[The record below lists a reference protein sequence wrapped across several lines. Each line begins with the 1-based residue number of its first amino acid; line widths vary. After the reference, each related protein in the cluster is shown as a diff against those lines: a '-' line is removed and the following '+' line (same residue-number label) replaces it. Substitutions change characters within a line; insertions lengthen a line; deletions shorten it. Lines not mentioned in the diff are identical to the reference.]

1 MYSISMCSKY
11 IWICFSQ
18 NNWGGVKVK
27 MRELR
32 SVFML
37 LLLMAFT
44 GFVTSAFAAKT
55 ELSEDAVRVADEI
68 SLRNLRATVAR
79 LTALPSRVTG
89 YEAGENAAKYIFDEF
104 QRIGL
109 EDVDSQEYE
118 ITVPIDH
125 EDGRLRV
132 LGSDGIEV
140 MRELKILCLWPNLV
154 RTSFLPKG
162 IKHKVKE
169 DDTLESIAAAYG
181 LSIRKILAHEYNSYL
196 KDQASD
202 KRDNDADGE
211 IDEEGELVLFPD
223 KDILIPIPGITG
235 RLIYASSAE
244 LADFN
249 DKEVGGKWYKIKPN
263 DTIDNIAYSHRVG
276 VGSILDDILNLHL
289 DKTNDDIDNDN
300 DGDIDE
306 DGEMPLMEDI
316 ANWDNDGID
325 NDNDG
330 LIDEI
335 PGNNHDGIDNDRDG
349 MIDEDGEFVEA
360 SESSIFVPQG
370 AIVLLDFNCTVKWIN
385 AAMLGARAVVFIEP
399 EDTIRGEAEAKFL
412 TIPAAIPRFWIS
424 KEDADYLI
432 KDLLSTKHTIEAGDT
447 LESISEQ
454 YGVLLEDISKYK
466 YNDAVMKNL
475 QGMFLP
481 EGEDLYI
488 PDGGSKKDV
497 TVQLVA
503 TMTWEQKLGQN
514 ISGLLPGV
522 DPDLKGELVVIQAYF
537 DSMSV
542 VPADAPGADPTGGI
556 AALLEVAR
564 VLSLEENRPGRSV
577 LFLATSGHFQGL
589 AGMRA
594 FMYGV
599 SEDLVKTMYELRDDL
614 YSELREVRALGR
626 RIVLAIGKGLLVEL
640 PPSFFER
647 VKDLETELWSLRN
660 DTLPELNNIRNT
672 IARLRNNKRDE
683 IEKRKEKREQTRKRE
698 EQKFTPEDQARLEAF
713 TAKATADAIQTAYHF
728 EELVDELIVLKEEA
742 IRKCREEE
750 KAIIRNYALPIA
762 RMDLQGVAKL
772 EERHKKL
779 DAYTTRHPWLYGN
792 KEGEE
797 DPAILIEEL
806 QKIAREY
813 GGEMVIK
820 DPRDMGDK
828 DVEELLK
835 QYSPGKIAD
844 RHLDA
849 LEYMR
854 LKKARE
860 ILWKKDED
868 RNYKKEEIGLLE
880 KVSKTVQTRREDD
893 IPKLNVLLKRL
904 DDISGLNK
912 LMAKLVTVEL
922 GKAQAY
928 TEGESALIEAYF
940 SSEGAGELKILRQK
954 IIDLGKEQLAE
965 GNINR
970 LLTEERKILKQAR
983 DNAEKQYTETEL
995 ELIGAHLFSNK
1006 IERLIEL
1013 RRRVIDV
1020 KGDSR
1025 KYLAKE
1031 KDILM
1036 LVRYNAQNAPRLI
1049 ERLLDLAK
1057 QDKLTREYTTEE
1069 ARVLEHNVGEKDY
1082 KILWNK
1088 DKTGARQVLFSEH
1101 DEGQLLDKMRSRA
1114 VNDVADLEAFLDL
1127 VDTINRP
1134 TTEQE
1139 KVLIRD
1145 NLPTLRNSRARNIHK
1160 KIGIFS
1166 RVDKEEYGRK
1176 ISLLMQVIDLQDKFN
1191 RYYSSLFISID
1202 ISTQNDQLGL
1212 FGKGW
1217 FYDQQPEFVLR
1228 REFASIGNKCSE
1240 YANNASFG
1248 RSIHALKAFTDDQV
1262 RRSAIAGQWDAAA
1275 STKNIEAIEGKTLES
1290 LVADHYDTLVGLGGV
1305 NRLMKL
1311 QFKDMKDRGEPS
1323 KEMLK
1328 DMDYLR
1334 KEVAR
1339 FIRSAIRDKRKSRKA
1354 KITQYR
1360 KLDGMLEL
1368 KDLRPEELTPEETED
1383 VVALVGLAGLG
1394 GGGGFVNAISA
1405 TGGKTW
1411 RTYIPGKIAFDS
1423 EVATLA
1429 GKTGI
1434 AFATINDARVLTDTP
1449 LDTLDRVDFE
1459 NLLTQTKM
1467 LSSILVQILRDPEMP
1482 TAAKVG
1488 NYYCTL
1494 YGNVV
1499 EFDAKESPIPN
1510 TPVPNTIMTVRRRH
1524 KTMMGVR
1531 GDLFVMSDSKG
1542 KFQISGLGMEGRAV
1556 NRPGGRQDVEAYKVD
1571 AESGDISYAPDQ
1583 GVYGAKIFNNKIPIN
1598 TRRKGVRVVI
1608 FPCVSTTI
1616 YDLVDQRY
1624 YRTLKELSVY
1634 DAVTDG
1640 EPMMYGFSKPWP
1652 QPMVSSVEPIALIY
1666 SKPGSR
1672 IKIGM
1677 GAGLLGKRL
1686 LLIKADATDEE
1697 AEAKPT
1703 LYTGKGF
1710 IVRENG
1716 SIRVTPY
1723 VVVRDMWALD
1733 ESRGDLY
1740 KRYGISNDRLDN
1752 LHEMANVYLKK
1763 AQILLG
1769 AEKYDEALKLARAAW
1784 GYESRAYPDIKGTGN
1799 DVVKGVMFY
1808 LALLIPFAF
1817 FMERLLFHFPN
1828 IHKQV
1833 GATFIIFL
1841 LVFFMLSQ
1849 VHPAFQ
1855 ITVTPLIILLAF
1867 VVLALSVMV
1876 IVIIIRKFEEQLEK
1890 MKSETSKIY
1899 KADVGRLSASSAAF
1913 ALGISN
1919 MRKRKSRTILTCGTL
1934 VILTFTVIS
1943 FTSVRTFMQSNKT
1956 RLPSVRPSYTG
1967 MLIRDQYWHS
1977 LEEPLYTSIK
1987 NDLESTEIELD
1998 EGGKIEVQNPIS
2010 ARSWYFSSS
2019 LGDQS
2024 FIDLVADNGKKFTAT
2039 ALLGMSDTEPGV
2051 TGIDRSLKWG
2061 RWFKSGETY
2070 AVILPAGMADAL
2082 EITENEVSSGSM
2094 GIKIGGGTYIVVG
2107 VLDTSFKDIKDLDG
2121 EELTPVDYLLMQQ
2134 QHARGLQMGGE
2145 TLEGELQKYL
2155 HLTPQQI
2162 AILPYQVIM
2171 NMGGNLKS
2179 VAVRMSGSSQ
2189 ADVQLTAETALD
2201 KIMSDLMPRIALD
2214 VFVGNM
2220 ETNNAYLYSSIGM
2233 TSFSGMSNLFIPI
2246 LIAALIVL
2254 NTMLGAVYE
2263 RVREIGIY
2271 SAVGLAPVHIAF
2283 LFIAEACV
2291 YAIIGGILGYLLG
2304 QGTAWALVR
2313 WGLLS
2318 GLTLNYSSMSTVSST
2333 IIVMLVVLGS
2343 TIYPAVKASR
2353 MAVPDIERKWR
2364 LPEPDGDEWH
2374 FDLPF
2379 TVLSEEAL
2387 GLNIFMRDYF
2397 EAHADESASDFYTDQ
2412 VKFSRKKLSADEDE
2426 YSTEMMVWLAPYDLG
2441 VSQGIALM
2449 TVLAGEEEDKDLY
2462 KIYLQVHRES
2472 GEIASWKRVNRRFL
2486 NLLRKQFLIWRTFN
2500 VAIRNEFHERGRQEN
2515 ISTASMEQEPEP
2527 AG

>member
-1 MYSISMCSKY
+1 MLSRIQKLTQAKACYS
-11 IWICFSQ
+11 
-18 NNWGGVKVK
+18 GGVERKTKDVKHKVGNVTFYV
-27 MRELR
+27 LLFTFCLLLAT
-32 SVFML
+32 SVF
-37 LLLMAFT
+37 
-44 GFVTSAFAAKT
+44 AARTT
-55 ELSEDAVRVADEI
+55 ELSEDAVRAADEI
-68 SLRNLRATVAR
+68 SLRNMRATVSR
-79 LTALPSRVTG
+79 LTALPTRVTG

-118 ITVPIDH
+118 ITVPIDRG
-125 EDGRLRV
+125 DGRLRV
-132 LGSDGIEV
+132 FGADDMSVVE
-140 MRELKILCLWPNLV
+140 ELRISCLWPNLV
-154 RTSFLPKG
+154 RTSFLPEG

-169 DDTLESIAAAYG
+169 DDTLEGIAASYG
-181 LSIRKILAHEYNSYL
+181 IDVSAILDHEFNKYL
-196 KDQASD
+196 KDQESD
-202 KRDNDADGE
+202 GRDNDADGVK
-211 IDEEGELVLFPD
+211 DEEGEMVLFPD
-223 KDILIPIPGITG
+223 KDVLIPIEGITG
-235 RLIYASSAE
+235 RLIYASDAS

-249 DKEVGGKWYKIKPN
+249 DKSVGGLWHVVKPE
-263 DTIDNIAYSHRVG
+263 DTIDDIAHHYRVG

-316 ANWDNDGID
+316 AGWYDDGID

-330 LIDEI
+330 LVDEV
-335 PGNNHDGIDNDRDG
+335 PGDDHDGIDNDKDG
-349 MIDEDGEFVEA
+349 AIDEQGEFVEA
-360 SESSIFVPQG
+360 NESSIFVAQG
-370 AIVLLDFNCTVKWIN
+370 AIVMLDLNCTTRWIN
-385 AAMLGARAVVFIEP
+385 AAMLGASAVLFIEP

-424 KEDADYLI
+424 KEDADHLI
-432 KDLLSTKHTIEAGDT
+432 KDLLSIKHRVKEGET

-454 YGVLLEDISKYK
+454 YGVLPEHIRGYK
-466 YNDAVMKNL
+466 YNSEWAS
-475 QGMFLP
+475 
-481 EGEDLYI
+481 EGVSEWVGKEIHI
-488 PDGGSKKDV
+488 PDGGVKRDV
-497 TVQLVA
+497 KVQLVA
-503 TMTWEQKLGQN
+503 TMTWERKLGQN
-514 ISGLLPGV
+514 ITGLLPGV
-522 DPDLKGELVVIQAYF
+522 DPELRGELVVIQAYF
-537 DSMSV
+537 DSMSI
-542 VPADAPGADPTGGI
+542 VPAQAPGADPTCGI
-556 AALLEVAR
+556 AALLEIAR
-564 VLSLEENRPGRSV
+564 VLSMEENRPGRSV

-599 SEDLVKTMYELRDDL
+599 SEDLVQTMYELREDL
-614 YSELREVRALGR
+614 YRDLREVRELGR

-647 VKDLETELWSLRN
+647 VRKVEDELWALRT
-660 DTLPELNNIRNT
+660 DTLPELSSSRNT
-672 IARLRNNKRDE
+672 IESLRNNKRDE
-683 IEKRKEKREQTRKRE
+683 IEKRKEEREKTKRRE
-698 EQKFTPEDQARLEAF
+698 EEKFTPEDQARLEAL
-713 TAKATADAIQTAYHF
+713 TARLTEESLQTAYHF
-728 EELVDELIVLKEEA
+728 EELLDELMELRDEA
-742 IRKCREEE
+742 TEKCREEE

-762 RMDLQGVAKL
+762 RTD
-772 EERHKKL
+772 L
-779 DAYTTRHPWLYGN
+779 DAVERLCEVYSNLDKYSSFRPWMYGRTMEDVRRQPSRTRGSGLS
-792 KEGEE
+792 EE
-797 DPAILIEEL
+797 DPSVLIEKL
-806 QKIAREY
+806 KGIALEY
-813 GGEMVIK
+813 GGELVIESS
-820 DPRDMGDK
+820 K
-828 DVEELLK
+828 DVEELTK
-835 QYSPGKIAD
+835 QYSYGKIAD
-844 RHLDA
+844 RHLDSS
-849 LEYMR
+849 EYLR

-860 ILWKKDED
+860 ISHKLSAVTGQQGEGLNAERRKLRGKEIDLLGTAFASTRD
-868 RNYKKEEIGLLE
+868 RAE
-880 KVSKTVQTRREDD
+880 VD
-893 IPKLNVLLKRL
+893 IPKLDELLK
-904 DDISGLNK
+904 S
-912 LMAKLVTVEL
+912 LVTSQQSTVNRGLETRDYGL
-922 GKAQAY
+922 MTRDY
-928 TEGESALIEAYF
+928 TEEELALVE
-940 SSEGAGELKILRQK
+940 
-954 IIDLGKEQLAE
+954 
-965 GNINR
+965 
-970 LLTEERKILKQAR
+970 
-983 DNAEKQYTETEL
+983 
-995 ELIGAHLFSNK
+995 AHLTLDK
-1006 IERLIEL
+1006 VERLMEL
-1013 RRRVIDV
+1013 RRRALDAKDASDI
-1020 KGDSR
+1020 S

-1036 LVRYNAQNAPRLI
+1036 LARYNAQNGSRLI
-1049 ERLLDLAK
+1049 NRLLELAEK
-1057 QDKLTREYTTEE
+1057 NELNREYTVEE
-1069 ARVLEHNVGEKDY
+1069 KRILEYNLKKDY
-1082 KILWNK
+1082 EVLWNV
-1088 DKTGARQVLFSEH
+1088 DELGARQVLFAEY
-1101 DEGQLLDKMRSRA
+1101 DEKQLLDRIRSNA
-1114 VNDVADLEAFLDL
+1114 ANDVADLESFVDL
-1127 VDTINRP
+1127 LDTIERP

-1139 KVLIRD
+1139 KLLLRD
-1145 NLPTLRNSRARNIHK
+1145 NLPTLKNSRIGNIHK
-1160 KIGIFS
+1160 KIGVLS
-1166 RVDKEEYGRK
+1166 RIDRDEYERK
-1176 ISLLMQVIDLQDKFN
+1176 ISLLMQVINLQDQFN
-1191 RYYSSLFISID
+1191 KYYSSLFISID
-1202 ISTQNDQLGL
+1202 LSTQSDQIGL

-1228 REFASIGNKCSE
+1228 REFASIGNKCAE
-1240 YANNASFG
+1240 YASNAEFG
-1248 RSIHALKAFTDDQV
+1248 RNIYALGKFTDDQI
-1262 RRSAIAGQWDAAA
+1262 RQSAIAGQWSAAA
-1275 STKNIEAIEGKTLES
+1275 ATRSVEAIEGKTLES

-1311 QFKDMKDRGEPS
+1311 QFQDMKDRGEPS

-1339 FIRSAIRDKRKSRKA
+1339 FIRTAIRDKRKARKA
-1354 KITQYR
+1354 RITLYR
-1360 KLDGMLEL
+1360 ELDDMLEL
-1368 KDLRPEELTPEETED
+1368 KDLKPEELTPEEAED
-1383 VVALVGLAGLG
+1383 VATLIDLAGIAAASS
-1394 GGGGFVNAISA
+1394 GGGFVNAISA

-1423 EVATLA
+1423 EVATLS
-1429 GKTGI
+1429 GKTGV

-1449 LDTLDRVDFE
+1449 LDTLDRVNFP
-1459 NLLTQTKM
+1459 NLLAQVKA
-1467 LSSILVQILRDPEMP
+1467 LSSILTQVLRDPEMP

-1494 YGNVV
+1494 HGNVV

-1510 TPVPNTIMTVRRRH
+1510 TPVPNTIMTIRRSH

-1531 GDLFVMSDSKG
+1531 GDLFTMSDGKG
-1542 KFQISGLGMEGRAV
+1542 KFAISGLGMEGRAV
-1556 NRPGGRQDVEAYKVD
+1556 YRPGGRQDVEAYKVD

-1583 GVYGAKIFNNKIPIN
+1583 GVYGAKIFNNRIPVN
-1598 TRRKGVRVVI
+1598 TRRKGVRVVV

-1640 EPMMYGFSKPWP
+1640 EPMAYGFSKPWP

-1666 SKPGSR
+1666 SKPGGR

-1686 LLIKADATDEE
+1686 LLVKADETDEE
-1697 AEAKPT
+1697 AELKPT

-1716 SIRVTPY
+1716 AIRVTPY

-1740 KRYGISNDRLDN
+1740 KRYGISNDRLDR
-1752 LHEMANVYLKK
+1752 LHEMADVYLTK
-1763 AQILLG
+1763 AQMLLG

-1799 DVVKGVMFY
+1799 DVIRGVMFY
-1808 LALLIPFAF
+1808 LAILMPFAF

-1833 GATFIIFL
+1833 GATFGIFL

-1867 VVLALSVMV
+1867 IVLALSVIV
-1876 IVIIIRKFEEQLEK
+1876 ITIIIRKFEEQLEK
-1890 MKSETSKIY
+1890 IKSETSKVY
-1899 KADVGRLSASSAAF
+1899 KADVGRLSASAAAF

-1919 MRKRKSRTILTCGTL
+1919 MRKRRSRTILTCGTL

-1967 MLIRDQYWHS
+1967 MLIRNQYWHS
-1977 LEEPLYTSIK
+1977 LEEPLFTSIR
-1987 NDLESTEIELD
+1987 NDLESTEIELGTEP
-1998 EGGKIEVQNPIS
+1998 EGQKAGNPESQKITVQNPIS
-2010 ARSWYFSSS
+2010 ARAWYFSSA

-2024 FIDLVADNGKKFTAT
+2024 FVDLVADNDKKFTAT

-2051 TGIDRSLKWG
+2051 TGVDRSLKWG
-2061 RWFKSGETY
+2061 RWFRPAETY

-2082 EITENEVSSGSM
+2082 DITESDVGAM
-2094 GIKIGGGTYIVVG
+2094 QIKIGGGSYTVVG

-2162 AILPYQVIM
+2162 AVLPYEVVM

-2179 VAVRMSGSSQ
+2179 VAVKMVGSQ
-2189 ADVQLTAETALD
+2189 EEVHLTAEKELE
-2201 KIMSDLMPRIALD
+2201 KIMADLMPRIALD

-2220 ETNNAYLYSSIGM
+2220 ETNNAFLYSSIGM
-2233 TSFSGMSNLFIPI
+2233 TSFSGMTNLFIPV

-2271 SAVGLAPVHIAF
+2271 SAVGLAPVHVAF

-2304 QGTAWALVR
+2304 QATAWALVK

-2318 GLTLNYSSMSTVSST
+2318 GLTLNYSSMSTVTST
-2333 IIVMLVVLGS
+2333 IVVMLVVLGS

-2353 MAVPDIERKWR
+2353 MAVPDIERKWK
-2364 LPEPDGDEWH
+2364 LPEPEGDEWH

-2412 VKFSRKKLSADEDE
+2412 VNFSREKRPTGDEE
-2426 YSTEMMVWLAPYDLG
+2426 YSVGMMVWLAPYDLG
-2441 VSQGIALM
+2441 VSQRIALM
-2449 TVLAGEEEDKDLY
+2449 TVPAEQKEEKDLY
-2462 KIYLQVHRES
+2462 RIYLQVYRES

-2486 NLLRKQFLIWRTFN
+2486 NLLRKQFLLWRTFN
-2500 VAIRNEFHERGRQEN
+2500 VAVRNEFHERGRREAL
-2515 ISTASMEQEPEP
+2515 SAAS
-2527 AG
+2527 AASVVTDY

>member
-1 MYSISMCSKY
+1 MVYIVEKEKEELNIYKLSK
-11 IWICFSQ
+11 
-18 NNWGGVKVK
+18 
-27 MRELR
+27 
-32 SVFML
+32 
-37 LLLMAFT
+37 A
-44 GFVTSAFAAKT
+44 
-55 ELSEDAVRVADEI
+55 
-68 SLRNLRATVAR
+68 
-79 LTALPSRVTG
+79 
-89 YEAGENAAKYIFDEF
+89 
-104 QRIGL
+104 
-109 EDVDSQEYE
+109 QEY
-118 ITVPIDH
+118 T
-125 EDGRLRV
+125 
-132 LGSDGIEV
+132 
-140 MRELKILCLWPNLV
+140 
-154 RTSFLPKG
+154 
-162 IKHKVKE
+162 
-169 DDTLESIAAAYG
+169 ES
-181 LSIRKILAHEYNSYL
+181 
-196 KDQASD
+196 
-202 KRDNDADGE
+202 
-211 IDEEGELVLFPD
+211 
-223 KDILIPIPGITG
+223 
-235 RLIYASSAE
+235 E
-244 LADFN
+244 LA
-249 DKEVGGKWYKIKPN
+249 
-263 DTIDNIAYSHRVG
+263 
-276 VGSILDDILNLHL
+276 
-289 DKTNDDIDNDN
+289 
-300 DGDIDE
+300 
-306 DGEMPLMEDI
+306 
-316 ANWDNDGID
+316 
-325 NDNDG
+325 
-330 LIDEI
+330 
-335 PGNNHDGIDNDRDG
+335 
-349 MIDEDGEFVEA
+349 
-360 SESSIFVPQG
+360 
-370 AIVLLDFNCTVKWIN
+370 
-385 AAMLGARAVVFIEP
+385 
-399 EDTIRGEAEAKFL
+399 
-412 TIPAAIPRFWIS
+412 
-424 KEDADYLI
+424 LI
-432 KDLLSTKHTIEAGDT
+432 KT
-447 LESISEQ
+447 
-454 YGVLLEDISKYK
+454 
-466 YNDAVMKNL
+466 
-475 QGMFLP
+475 
-481 EGEDLYI
+481 
-488 PDGGSKKDV
+488 
-497 TVQLVA
+497 
-503 TMTWEQKLGQN
+503 
-514 ISGLLPGV
+514 
-522 DPDLKGELVVIQAYF
+522 
-537 DSMSV
+537 
-542 VPADAPGADPTGGI
+542 
-556 AALLEVAR
+556 
-564 VLSLEENRPGRSV
+564 
-577 LFLATSGHFQGL
+577 
-589 AGMRA
+589 
-594 FMYGV
+594 
-599 SEDLVKTMYELRDDL
+599 
-614 YSELREVRALGR
+614 
-626 RIVLAIGKGLLVEL
+626 
-640 PPSFFER
+640 
-647 VKDLETELWSLRN
+647 
-660 DTLPELNNIRNT
+660 
-672 IARLRNNKRDE
+672 
-683 IEKRKEKREQTRKRE
+683 
-698 EQKFTPEDQARLEAF
+698 
-713 TAKATADAIQTAYHF
+713 
-728 EELVDELIVLKEEA
+728 
-742 IRKCREEE
+742 
-750 KAIIRNYALPIA
+750 
-762 RMDLQGVAKL
+762 
-772 EERHKKL
+772 
-779 DAYTTRHPWLYGN
+779 
-792 KEGEE
+792 
-797 DPAILIEEL
+797 
-806 QKIAREY
+806 
-813 GGEMVIK
+813 
-820 DPRDMGDK
+820 
-828 DVEELLK
+828 
-835 QYSPGKIAD
+835 
-844 RHLDA
+844 
-849 LEYMR
+849 
-854 LKKARE
+854 
-860 ILWKKDED
+860 
-868 RNYKKEEIGLLE
+868 
-880 KVSKTVQTRREDD
+880 
-893 IPKLNVLLKRL
+893 
-904 DDISGLNK
+904 
-912 LMAKLVTVEL
+912 
-922 GKAQAY
+922 
-928 TEGESALIEAYF
+928 YF
-940 SSEGAGELKILRQK
+940 SSEEAEKLKELRQQV
-954 IIDLGKEQLAE
+954 INAD

-970 LLTEERKILKQAR
+970 LLPEEREILKQAR
-983 DNAEKQYTETEL
+983 DNAQKPYTETEL
-995 ELIGAHLFSNK
+995 ELIGAHLFSDK
-1006 IERLIEL
+1006 IERLREL

-1049 ERLLDLAK
+1049 ERLLNLAK

-1069 ARVLEHNVGEKDY
+1069 ARVLEHSLGEKDY
-1082 KILWNK
+1082 KTLWNA
-1088 DKTGARQVLFSEH
+1088 DKTGARQVLFSEY
-1101 DEGQLLDKMRSRA
+1101 DEKQLLDRMRSRA
-1114 VNDVADLEAFLDL
+1114 VNDVADLEVFLDS
-1127 VDTINRP
+1127 VDSIDRP

-1166 RVDKEEYGRK
+1166 RVDREEYERK

-1191 RYYSSLFISID
+1191 RYYSSLFISVD

-1248 RSIHALKAFTDDQV
+1248 RSIHALKAFTNDQV
-1262 RRSAIAGQWDAAA
+1262 RRSAIAGQWGAAA

-1290 LVADHYDTLVGLGGV
+1290 LVADHYNTLVGLGGV

-1339 FIRSAIRDKRKSRKA
+1339 FIRTAIRDKRKSRKA

-1360 KLDGMLEL
+1360 KLDEMLEL

-1383 VVALVGLAGLG
+1383 VATLVGLAGLG

-1467 LSSILVQILRDPEMP
+1467 LSSILVQVLRDPEMP

-1510 TPVPNTIMTVRRRH
+1510 TPVPDTIMTVRRRH

-1556 NRPGGRQDVEAYKVD
+1556 NRPGRRQDVEAYKVD

-1652 QPMVSSVEPIALIY
+1652 QPMVSSVEPIALVY

-1686 LLIKADATDEE
+1686 LLIKADSTDEE
-1697 AEAKPT
+1697 AEANPT

-1740 KRYGISNDRLDN
+1740 KRYGISNDRLDS

-1763 AQILLG
+1763 SQTLLG

-1808 LALLIPFAF
+1808 LAILMPFAF

-1890 MKSETSKIY
+1890 IKSETSKVY
-1899 KADVGRLSASSAAF
+1899 KADVGRLSASAAAF

-1943 FTSVRTFMQSNKT
+1943 FTSVKTFMQSNKT

-1967 MLIRDQYWHS
+1967 MLIRNQYWHS
-1977 LEEPLYTSIK
+1977 LEEPLYTSIR

-1998 EGGKIEVQNPIS
+1998 EGEKIKVENPIS

-2024 FIDLVADNGKKFTAT
+2024 FVDLVADNGKKFTAT

-2051 TGIDRSLKWG
+2051 TEIDRSLKWG

-2162 AILPYQVIM
+2162 AILPYQVVM

-2179 VAVRMSGSSQ
+2179 VAVKMKGSSR
-2189 ADVQLTAETALD
+2189 AEVQLTAEKELD
-2201 KIMSDLMPRIALD
+2201 KIMADLMPRIALD

-2220 ETNNAYLYSSIGM
+2220 ATNDAYLYSSIGM

-2313 WGLLS
+2313 WDLLS

-2364 LPEPDGDEWH
+2364 LPDPDGDEWH

-2412 VKFSRKKLSADEDE
+2412 VNFGSKRRSTGEEE

-2441 VSQGIALM
+2441 VSQGITLV
-2449 TVLAGEEEDKDLY
+2449 TVPAGQEEDKDLY

-2515 ISTASMEQEPEP
+2515 ISTASMEPEP

>member
-1 MYSISMCSKY
+1 
-11 IWICFSQ
+11 
-18 NNWGGVKVK
+18 
-27 MRELR
+27 
-32 SVFML
+32 ML
-37 LLLMAFT
+37 LLLVCFT
-44 GFVTSAFAAKT
+44 VFVTNAFAAKT

-104 QRIGL
+104 QRVGL

-125 EDGRLRV
+125 GDGRLRV
-132 LGSDGIEV
+132 LGSDGTTV
-140 MRELKILCLWPNLV
+140 MQELKISCLWPNLV

-169 DDTLESIAAAYG
+169 GDTLESIAASYEI
-181 LSIRKILAHEYNSYL
+181 SVSEILAHEYNLYL
-196 KDQASD
+196 KAQASD

-211 IDEEGELVLFPD
+211 IDEEGELMLFPD
-223 KDILIPIPGITG
+223 KDVLIPIPGITG
-235 RLIYASSAE
+235 RLIYASGAG

-249 DKEVGGKWYKIKPN
+249 NKKVGGKWYKIKPD
-263 DTIDNIAYSHRVG
+263 DTIEGIANRHRASA
-276 VGSILDDILNLHL
+276 GSILDDILNLHL

-316 ANWDNDGID
+316 ADWDKDGID

-335 PGNNHDGIDNDRDG
+335 PAGATGDCATDGLDNDKDG
-349 MIDEDGEFVEA
+349 MIDEPGEFVEA

-385 AAMLGARAVVFIEP
+385 AAMLGASAVIFIEP

-424 KEDADYLI
+424 KEDADHLI
-432 KDLLSTKHTIEAGDT
+432 KNLLSTKHTFQAGDT

-454 YGVLLEDISKYK
+454 YGVLPENIRRYK
-466 YNDAVMKNL
+466 YNDSAVKSL
-475 QGMFLP
+475 LAGSLSP
-481 EGEDLYI
+481 GSDIYI
-488 PDGGSKKDV
+488 PDGGATKDV
-497 TVQLVA
+497 KVQIVG

-522 DPDLKGELVVIQAYF
+522 DPDLKGEMVVIQAYF

-556 AALLEVAR
+556 AALLEIAR

-599 SEDLVKTMYELRDDL
+599 SEDLVQTMYELRDDL
-614 YSELREVRALGR
+614 YNELREIRALGR

-647 VKDLETELWSLRN
+647 VSSLESELWALRN
-660 DTLPELNNIRNT
+660 DTLPQLNNVRNT
-672 IARLRNNKRDE
+672 ITNLRNNKRDE

-698 EQKFTPEDQARLEAF
+698 EQKFTPEDQARLEAL

-728 EELVDELIVLKEEA
+728 EKLVDKLMELKEEA
-742 IRKCREEE
+742 IEKCREEE
-750 KAIIRNYALPIA
+750 KAILRNYALPIA
-762 RMDLQGVAKL
+762 RMDVQALTKL
-772 EERHKKL
+772 EEGYKSLK
-779 DAYTTRHPWLYGN
+779 DYNNRHPWFYGN
-792 KEGEE
+792 QEKEE

-806 QKIAREY
+806 QKIAKEY

-820 DPRDMGDK
+820 DPRDVGDK

-835 QYSPGKIAD
+835 QYSYGKIAD

-849 LEYMR
+849 LEFIRM
-854 LKKARE
+854 KKARY
-860 ILWKKDED
+860 IRSKMDKGRD
-868 RNYKKEEIGLLE
+868 YKGEEIEMLGRALE
-880 KVSKTVQTRREDD
+880 ATKIQREND
-893 IPKLNVLLKRL
+893 IPKLNILLKRL
-904 DDISGLNK
+904 GEISDLSELLAKLSAIELDRVEEYTEADLALIKAYHSSEAAAELQKLRQQVISGDGNVSK
-912 LMAKLVTVEL
+912 LLV
-922 GKAQAY
+922 
-928 TEGESALIEAYF
+928 S
-940 SSEGAGELKILRQK
+940 
-954 IIDLGKEQLAE
+954 
-965 GNINR
+965 
-970 LLTEERKILKQAR
+970 ERKILKQAR
-983 DNAEKQYTETEL
+983 DNAQKPYTEAEL
-995 ELIGAHLFSNK
+995 ELVGAHLFADK
-1006 IERLIEL
+1006 VERLREL
-1013 RRRVIDV
+1013 RRRVIDI
-1020 KGDSR
+1020 KGDAG

-1049 ERLLDLAK
+1049 ERLLDQAK
-1057 QDKLTREYTTEE
+1057 RNELVREYTIEE
-1069 ARVLEHNVGEKDY
+1069 ARVLEYNLGEKDY
-1082 KILWNK
+1082 GVLWNK
-1088 DKTGARQVLFSEH
+1088 DKTGARQVLFAVY
-1101 DEGQLLDKMRSRA
+1101 DEEKLLDKIRSRA

-1127 VDTINRP
+1127 VDTIDRP

-1139 KVLIRD
+1139 KLLVRD
-1145 NLPTLRNSRARNIHK
+1145 NLPTLRNSRIRNIHK

-1166 RVDKEEYGRK
+1166 RVDRDEYERK
-1176 ISLLMQVIDLQDKFN
+1176 ISLLMQVINLQDKFN
-1191 RYYSSLFISID
+1191 RYYSSLFVSID
-1202 ISTQNDQLGL
+1202 LSTQNDQLGL

-1228 REFASIGNKCSE
+1228 REFASIGNKCAE

-1248 RSIHALKAFTDDQV
+1248 RSIDALKEFTDDQV
-1262 RRSAIAGQWDAAA
+1262 RRSAISGQWSAAA
-1275 STKNIEAIEGKTLES
+1275 ATKNIESIEGKTLES
-1290 LVADHYDTLVGLGGV
+1290 LVADHYSTLVGLGGV

-1311 QFKDMKDRGEPS
+1311 QFQDMKDRGEPS

-1339 FIRSAIRDKRKSRKA
+1339 FIRTASRDKRKARKA
-1354 KITQYR
+1354 KITLYR
-1360 KLDGMLEL
+1360 KLDEMLEL
-1368 KDLRPEELTPEETED
+1368 KDLNPEELTPEETED
-1383 VVALVGLAGLG
+1383 VASLVGLAGLG

-1467 LSSILVQILRDPEMP
+1467 LSSILVQVLRDPEMP

-1510 TPVPNTIMTVRRRH
+1510 TPVPDTIMTIRRRH

-1531 GDLFVMSDSKG
+1531 GDLFIMSDSKG

-1556 NRPGGRQDVEAYKVD
+1556 NRPGRRQDVEAYKVD

-1640 EPMMYGFSKPWP
+1640 EPMQYGFSKPWP
-1652 QPMVSSVEPIALIY
+1652 QPMVSSVEPIALVY

-1686 LLIKADATDEE
+1686 LLIKADSTDEE

-1752 LHEMANVYLKK
+1752 LHKMANVYLTN
-1763 AQILLG
+1763 ARMLLG

-1799 DVVKGVMFY
+1799 DVIKGVMFY
-1808 LALLIPFAF
+1808 LAILMPFAF

-1841 LVFFMLSQ
+1841 LVFFLLSQ

-1867 VVLALSVMV
+1867 IVLALSVMV

-1890 MKSETSKIY
+1890 MKSETSKVY
-1899 KADVGRLSASSAAF
+1899 KADVGRLSASAAAF

-1967 MLIRDQYWHS
+1967 MLIRNQYWHS
-1977 LEEPLYTSIK
+1977 LEEPLYTSIR
-1987 NDLESTEIELD
+1987 NDLESTEVELD
-1998 EGGKIEVQNPIS
+1998 EGNKIKVYNPIS
-2010 ARSWYFSSS
+2010 ARAWYFSSA

-2024 FIDLVADNGKKFTAT
+2024 FVDLSADNGKSFTAT
-2039 ALLGMSDTEPGV
+2039 ALLGMSATEPEV
-2051 TGIDRSLKWG
+2051 TGIGRSLKWG
-2061 RWFKSGETY
+2061 RWFKPGETY
-2070 AVILPAGMADAL
+2070 GVILPAGMADAL
-2082 EITENEVSSGSM
+2082 NITENEVSSGSM

-2162 AILPYQVIM
+2162 AILPYQVVM

-2179 VAVRMSGSSQ
+2179 VAVKMVGSRES
-2189 ADVQLTAETALD
+2189 VQVTAESQQA
-2201 KIMSDLMPRIALD
+2201 KIMGDLMPRIALD
-2214 VFVGNM
+2214 VFVGNLA
-2220 ETNNAYLYSSIGM
+2220 TNDAYLYSSIGM

-2271 SAVGLAPVHIAF
+2271 SAV
-2283 LFIAEACV
+2283 
-2291 YAIIGGILGYLLG
+2291 
-2304 QGTAWALVR
+2304 
-2313 WGLLS
+2313 
-2318 GLTLNYSSMSTVSST
+2318 
-2333 IIVMLVVLGS
+2333 
-2343 TIYPAVKASR
+2343 
-2353 MAVPDIERKWR
+2353 
-2364 LPEPDGDEWH
+2364 
-2374 FDLPF
+2374 
-2379 TVLSEEAL
+2379 
-2387 GLNIFMRDYF
+2387 
-2397 EAHADESASDFYTDQ
+2397 
-2412 VKFSRKKLSADEDE
+2412 
-2426 YSTEMMVWLAPYDLG
+2426 
-2441 VSQGIALM
+2441 
-2449 TVLAGEEEDKDLY
+2449 
-2462 KIYLQVHRES
+2462 
-2472 GEIASWKRVNRRFL
+2472 
-2486 NLLRKQFLIWRTFN
+2486 
-2500 VAIRNEFHERGRQEN
+2500 
-2515 ISTASMEQEPEP
+2515 
-2527 AG
+2527 

>member
-1 MYSISMCSKY
+1 MCSGYRAALRK
-11 IWICFSQ
+11 WT
-18 NNWGGVKVK
+18 
-27 MRELR
+27 MRKHQAII
-32 SVFML
+32 VL
-37 LLLMAFT
+37 LFLTAFT
-44 GFVTSAFAAKT
+44 GIVFAART

-68 SLRNLRATVAR
+68 SLRNMRATVAR
-79 LTALPSRVTG
+79 LTALPTRVTG
-89 YEAGENAAKYIFDEF
+89 YEPGENAAKYIFDEF

-118 ITVPIDH
+118 ITVPIDPG
-125 EDGRLRV
+125 DGRLR
-132 LGSDGIEV
+132 
-140 MRELKILCLWPNLV
+140 ILSGNRKQASGDLTLSPDPYPLIPIKCLWPNLV

-169 DDTLESIAAAYG
+169 GDTLEGIAASYG
-181 LSIRKILAHEYNSYL
+181 LEVSAILDHEFNRYL

-202 KRDNDADGE
+202 GRDNDADGVA
-211 IDEEGELVLFPD
+211 DEEGEMVLFPD
-223 KDILIPIPGITG
+223 KDVLIPIEGITG
-235 RLIYASSAE
+235 RLIYASSAGLE
-244 LADFN
+244 DFN
-249 DKEVGGKWYKIKPN
+249 DKSVGGLWHEVKPG
-263 DTIDNIAYSHRVG
+263 DTIDDIAHLYRVG

-316 ANWDNDGID
+316 AGWSNDGID

-330 LIDEI
+330 MIDEI
-335 PGNNHDGIDNDRDG
+335 PAGTTGNCETDSIDNDKDG
-349 MIDEDGEFVEA
+349 EVDEPGEFVEA

-370 AIVLLDFNCTVKWIN
+370 AIVLLDFNCTVRWIN
-385 AAMLGARAVVFIEP
+385 AAMLGASAVIFIEP

-412 TIPAAIPRFWIS
+412 TIPAAIPRFWVS
-424 KEDADYLI
+424 REDADYLI
-432 KDLLSTKHTIEAGDT
+432 RDLLSIRHTVEEGDT
-447 LESISEQ
+447 LESLSDR
-454 YGVLLEDISKYK
+454 YGVLPESIGRFEYNQSTIGAQASLQPGTDIY
-466 YNDAVMKNL
+466 V
-475 QGMFLP
+475 
-481 EGEDLYI
+481 
-488 PDGGSKKDV
+488 PDNGSKKEVKVQV
-497 TVQLVA
+497 TG
-503 TMTWEQKLGQN
+503 TMTWERKLGQN
-514 ISGLLPGV
+514 ITGLLPGV
-522 DPDLKGELVVIQAYF
+522 DPELKGEMVVIQAYF
-537 DSMSV
+537 DSMSI
-542 VPADAPGADPTGGI
+542 VPSDAPGADPTCGI
-556 AALLEVAR
+556 AALMEIAR
-564 VLSLEENRPGRSV
+564 VLSMEENRPGRTV

-599 SEDLVKTMYELRDDL
+599 SEDLVRTMYELREDL
-614 YSELREVRALGR
+614 YRELREVRELGR

-647 VKDLETELWSLRN
+647 VQKLENDLWALRT
-660 DTLPELNNIRNT
+660 DTLPELEGMRNT
-672 IARLRNNKRDE
+672 IESLRNNKRDE
-683 IEKRKEKREQTRKRE
+683 IEKRKERKEKTKSRE
-698 EQKFTPEDQARLEAF
+698 EEKFTPEDQARLEAL
-713 TAKATADAIQTAYHF
+713 TARLTADSIQTAYNF
-728 EELVDELIVLKEEA
+728 EKLVDRLMELRNEA
-742 IRKCREEE
+742 VEKCREEE

-762 RMDLQGVAKL
+762 KADIEAVGKLISIHEDLS
-772 EERHKKL
+772 
-779 DAYTTRHPWLYGN
+779 DYTLRHPWMYGT
-792 KEGEE
+792 KEGEMDE
-797 DPAILIEEL
+797 DIIVEKL
-806 QKIAREY
+806 QNTALEY
-813 GGEMVIK
+813 GGELLIESG
-820 DPRDMGDK
+820 RD
-828 DVEELLK
+828 VSELVK
-835 QYSPGKIAD
+835 QYAYGKIAD
-844 RHLDA
+844 RHLDSS
-849 LEYMR
+849 EYLR
-854 LKKARE
+854 LRNARKA
-860 ILWKKDED
+860 LWKSDKSKDYGTQEMDLLEKAYDITRKRLEED
-868 RNYKKEEIGLLE
+868 VPKLDELLAKLGRKTQDSGLETQDTVDEIAKYKDEEIGL
-880 KVSKTVQTRREDD
+880 V
-893 IPKLNVLLKRL
+893 
-904 DDISGLNK
+904 
-912 LMAKLVTVEL
+912 
-922 GKAQAY
+922 
-928 TEGESALIEAYF
+928 
-940 SSEGAGELKILRQK
+940 
-954 IIDLGKEQLAE
+954 
-965 GNINR
+965 
-970 LLTEERKILKQAR
+970 
-983 DNAEKQYTETEL
+983 
-995 ELIGAHLFSNK
+995 GAHLSEDK
-1006 IERLIEL
+1006 VERLREL
-1013 RRRVIDV
+1013 RRRVLDIKG
-1020 KGDSR
+1020 KGDVG

-1031 KDILM
+1031 KDVLM
-1036 LVRYNAQNAPRLI
+1036 LARYNARNAPRLMKG
-1049 ERLLDLAK
+1049 LLDLAENNEL
-1057 QDKLTREYTTEE
+1057 DREYTVEE
-1069 ARVLEHNVGEKDY
+1069 HRVLKYNLGEDY
-1082 KILWNK
+1082 KLLWNN
-1088 DKTGARQVLFSEH
+1088 DDTGARQVLFARY
-1101 DEGQLLDKMRSRA
+1101 DEVQLLDRIRSRA
-1114 VNDVADLEAFLDL
+1114 INDIADLESFADLLD
-1127 VDTINRP
+1127 TMERP
-1134 TTEQE
+1134 TTAQE
-1139 KVLIRD
+1139 KVLLRD
-1145 NLPTLRNSRARNIHK
+1145 NLPTLKNSRIANIHK
-1160 KIGIFS
+1160 KIGILS
-1166 RVDKEEYGRK
+1166 RVDRDEYERE
-1176 ISLLMQVIDLQDKFN
+1176 ISLLMQVINLQDQFN
-1191 RYYSSLFISID
+1191 RYYSSLFISVD
-1202 ISTQNDQLGL
+1202 LSSQNDMLGL

-1217 FYDQQPEFVLR
+1217 FYDQGPEFVLR

-1248 RSIHALKAFTDDQV
+1248 RSIYALNRFTDDQI
-1262 RRSAIAGQWDAAA
+1262 RQSAIAGQWSAAA
-1275 STKNIEAIEGKTLES
+1275 STKSIEAIEGKTLES
-1290 LVADHYDTLVGLGGV
+1290 LVADHYGTLVGLGGV

-1311 QFKDMKDRGEPS
+1311 QFQDMKSRGEPS
-1323 KEMLK
+1323 REMLK

-1339 FIRSAIRDKRKSRKA
+1339 FIRTAIRDKRKARKA
-1354 KITQYR
+1354 SITLYR
-1360 KLDGMLEL
+1360 KLDEMLDL
-1368 KDLRPEELTPEETED
+1368 KDLKPEELTPEEAED
-1383 VVALVGLAGLG
+1383 VATLISLAGIG
-1394 GGGGFVNAISA
+1394 GGGDFVNAISA

-1429 GKTGI
+1429 GRTGI

-1449 LDTLDRVDFE
+1449 LDDLNRVNFE

-1467 LSSILVQILRDPEMP
+1467 LASILVQILRDPEMP

-1510 TPVPNTIMTVRRRH
+1510 TPVPNTIMTIRRRH

-1531 GDLFVMSDSKG
+1531 GDLFTMSDGKG
-1542 KFQISGLGMEGRAV
+1542 KFKMSGLGMEGRAV
-1556 NRPGGRQDVEAYKVD
+1556 YRPGGRQDVEAYKLDV
-1571 AESGDISYAPDQ
+1571 ESGDISYAPDQ
-1583 GVYGAKIFNNKIPIN
+1583 GVYGAKIFDNRVPIN
-1598 TRRKGVRVVI
+1598 TRRKGVRVVV

-1624 YRTLKELSVY
+1624 YQTLKELSVY
-1634 DAVTDG
+1634 DALTDG
-1640 EPMMYGFSKPWP
+1640 EPMQYGFSKPWP

-1666 SKPGSR
+1666 SKPGGR

-1697 AEAKPT
+1697 AEMKPT

-1716 SIRVTPY
+1716 AIRVTPY

-1740 KRYGISNDRLDN
+1740 KRYGISNDRLDR
-1752 LHEMANVYLKK
+1752 LHEMADVYLKK
-1763 AQILLG
+1763 SQMLLG
-1769 AEKYDEALKLARAAW
+1769 AERYDEALKLARAAW

-1808 LALLIPFAF
+1808 LAILMPFAF
-1817 FMERLLFHFPN
+1817 FMERLIFHFPN

-1833 GATFIIFL
+1833 GATFAIFL
-1841 LVFFMLSQ
+1841 LVFFLLSQ

-1867 VVLALSVMV
+1867 IVLALSVIV
-1876 IVIIIRKFEEQLEK
+1876 ITIIIRKFEEQLER
-1890 MKSETSKIY
+1890 MKQETSKVY
-1899 KADVGRLSASSAAF
+1899 KADVGRLSASAAAF

-1967 MLIRDQYWHS
+1967 MLIRNQYWHS

-1998 EGGKIEVQNPIS
+1998 DASLVRVNNPIS
-2010 ARSWYFSSS
+2010 ARAWYFSSA

-2024 FIDLVADNGKKFTAT
+2024 FVDLVADNGKKFTAT

-2051 TGIDRSLKWG
+2051 TGIERSLKWG
-2061 RWFKSGETY
+2061 RWFKPGETY
-2070 AVILPAGMADAL
+2070 GVILPAGMADAL
-2082 EITENEVSSGSM
+2082 GITESDVGAME
-2094 GIKIGGGTYIVVG
+2094 IKIGGGSYTIVG

-2162 AILPYQVIM
+2162 AILPYQVVM

-2179 VAVRMSGSSQ
+2179 VAVKMMGSQ
-2189 ADVQLTAETALD
+2189 GQVHLAAEKELE
-2201 KIMSDLMPRIALD
+2201 KIMADLMPRIALD

-2220 ETNNAYLYSSIGM
+2220 ETNDAFLYSSIGM
-2233 TSFSGMSNLFIPI
+2233 TSFSGMTNLFIPI

-2271 SAVGLAPVHIAF
+2271 SAVGLAPVHVAF

-2304 QGTAWALVR
+2304 QATAWGLVK
-2313 WGLLS
+2313 WGLLA
-2318 GLTLNYSSMSTVSST
+2318 GLTLNYSSMSTVTST
-2333 IIVMLVVLGS
+2333 IVVMLVVLGS

-2364 LPEPDGDEWH
+2364 LPEPEGDEWH

-2412 VKFSRKKLSADEDE
+2412 VNFDRKKRASGEDE
-2426 YSTEMMVWLAPYDLG
+2426 YSIGMMVWLAPYDLG
-2441 VSQGIALM
+2441 VSQRIELVTIPAEEK
-2449 TVLAGEEEDKDLY
+2449 GEKDLY
-2462 KIYLQVHRES
+2462 KIYLRVYRES

-2486 NLLRKQFLIWRTFN
+2486 NLLRKQFLLWRTFN
-2500 VAIRNEFHERGRQEN
+2500 VAVRNEFHERGRRETL
-2515 ISTASMEQEPEP
+2515 SAASLEPEP
-2527 AG
+2527 AS